1 MKDNI
6 LPYVMPIFRQE
17 GNERSF
23 AGTAFCIDD
32 YLVTAGHVLNFHKTS
47 YVRNGNDYHPLHFD
61 KWIPQQLPT
70 DDFTGYDIAFYPIP
84 GLKSPLSLADRDA
97 SPNEHLN
104 VLCWQMRGI
113 RPIQVS
119 TQGLVIEDPILE
131 GYFRLAT
138 VDHITQGCSGCPAF
152 GNDGK
157 VYGMITMG
165 RIDVD
170 TQNLTPLH
178 RQMERN
184 TCWAFK
190 TSYLKRFMSS
200 PLR

>member
-1 MKDNI
+1 MNDDI
-6 LPYVMPIFRQE
+6 YLPYVMPIFRQA

-32 YLVTAGHVLNFHKTS
+32 YLVTAGHVLTFRATC

-61 KWIPQQLPT
+61 QWIPRQLPT
-70 DDFTGYDIAFYPIP
+70 DDHTGYDVAFYPIP
-84 GLKSPLSLADRDA
+84 GLKSPLSLADSDIE
-97 SPNEHLN
+97 PNDHLN

-113 RPIQVS
+113 RPQQVS
-119 TQGLVIEDPILE
+119 TQGLVIKDPDLE

-138 VDHITQGCSGCPAF
+138 VNHITHGCSGCPAF
-152 GNDGK
+152 GSAGK

-165 RIDVD
+165 RNDD
-170 TQNLTPLH
+170 GTQNLAPLP
-178 RQMERN
+178 RKMEQN

-190 TSYLKRFMSS
+190 TSYIKRFL
-200 PLR
+200 PRR